1 MGLAFVLA
9 APATW
14 DAEKLRTGKR
24 TAMAASYMA
33 GHPVM
38 KEIHGDL
45 KRRMDKAVTDFQTH
59 LVSLRTGRANV
70 QLLDQVRVDYYGTP
84 TPLTQVAQVTTPEAN
99 LILVQPWDASLLK
112 EIEKALRAPEHG
124 FNPNSDGRIL
134 RVPIP
139 PMTEERRR
147 DVVKQLNKELEDHR
161 TALRNVRRDGNDHLK
176 KLAKDKKI
184 GEDEE
189 KRAQD
194 EVQGML
200 NDEIRRMEEA
210 AKRKEAD
217 IMQI

>member
-1 MGLAFVLA
+1 
-9 APATW
+9 
-14 DAEKLRTGKR
+14 
-24 TAMAASYMA
+24 MAASYMA
-33 GHPVM
+33 TNPLL
-38 KEIHGDL
+38 KELHADL
-45 KRRMDKAVTDFQTH
+45 KRRMDKAVEDFQTH
-59 LVSLRTGRANV
+59 LVSLRTGRASV

-84 TPLTQVAQVTTPEAN
+84 TPVTQLAQVTTPESGM
-99 LILVQPWDASLLK
+99 IVVQPWDPSLLK

-124 FNPNSDGRIL
+124 FNPQNDGKLI

-161 TALRNVRRDGNDHLK
+161 TALRNVRRDGNDSLK

>member
-1 MGLAFVLA
+1 M
-9 APATW
+9 AP
-14 DAEKLRTGKR
+14 
-24 TAMAASYMA
+24 SFMA
-33 GHPVM
+33 GNPVL
-38 KEIHGDL
+38 KELHGDL
-45 KRRMDKAVTDFQTH
+45 RRRMDKAVADFQTH

-84 TPLTQVAQVTTPEAN
+84 TPVTQVAQVTTPEAGM
-99 LILVQPWDASLLK
+99 IVVQPWDPSLIK

-124 FNPNSDGRIL
+124 FNPQNDGKII

-161 TALRNVRRDGNDHLK
+161 TALRNVRRDGNDSLK
-176 KLAKDKKI
+176 KLSKDKKI
-184 GEDEE
+184 SEDDD
-189 KRAQD
+189 KRAQ
-194 EVQGML
+194 EEIQGML

-210 AKRKEAD
+210 ARKKEAD

>member
-1 MGLAFVLA
+1 M
-9 APATW
+9 AP
-14 DAEKLRTGKR
+14 
-24 TAMAASYMA
+24 SYMA
-33 GHPVM
+33 SNAVL
-38 KEIHGDL
+38 KELHGDL

-84 TPLTQVAQVTTPEAN
+84 TPLTQIAQVTTPEASM
-99 LILVQPWDASLLK
+99 IIVQPWDVGILK

-124 FNPNSDGRIL
+124 FNPSNDGKVI

-147 DVVKQLNKELEDHR
+147 DVVKQLNLELEDQK
-161 TALRNVRRDGNDHLK
+161 TALRNVRRDGNDSLK

-200 NDEIRRMEEA
+200 NDEIRRLEEA
-210 AKRKEAD
+210 ARRKEID

>member
-1 MGLAFVLA
+1 
-9 APATW
+9 
-14 DAEKLRTGKR
+14 
-24 TAMAASYMA
+24 MAASYMA
-33 GHPVM
+33 TNPLL
-38 KEIHGDL
+38 KELHADL
-45 KRRMDKAVTDFQTH
+45 KRRMDKAVSDFQTH
-59 LVSLRTGRANV
+59 LVSLRTGRASV

-84 TPLTQVAQVTTPEAN
+84 TPVTQVAQVTTPESG
-99 LILVQPWDASLLK
+99 LIMVQPWDVSLLK

-124 FNPNSDGRIL
+124 FNPSNDGKQI

-161 TALRNVRRDGNDHLK
+161 TALRNVRRDGNDNLK

>member
-1 MGLAFVLA
+1 
-9 APATW
+9 
-14 DAEKLRTGKR
+14 
-24 TAMAASYMA
+24 MAASYMA
-33 GHPVM
+33 TNPLLKG
-38 KEIHGDL
+38 IQSDL

-59 LVSLRTGRANV
+59 LVSLRTGRASV

-84 TPLTQVAQVTTPEAN
+84 TPLTQIAQVTTPEASM
-99 LILVQPWDASLLK
+99 IVVQPWEINMLK

-124 FNPNSDGRIL
+124 FNPSNDGKVI

-147 DVVKQLNKELEDHR
+147 SVVKQLNQELEDHK
-161 TALRNVRRDGNDHLK
+161 TALRNVRRDGNDTLK
-176 KLAKDKKI
+176 KMVKDK
-184 GEDEE
+184 ELSQDEE

-200 NDEIRRMEEA
+200 NDEIRRLEEA
-210 AKRKEAD
+210 ARKKEAD

>member
-1 MGLAFVLA
+1 
-9 APATW
+9 
-14 DAEKLRTGKR
+14 
-24 TAMAASYMA
+24 MAVSYMA
-33 GHPVM
+33 TNPLL
-38 KEIHGDL
+38 KELHGDL

-59 LVSLRTGRANV
+59 LISLRTGRASV

-84 TPLTQVAQVTTPEAN
+84 TPVTQVAQVTTPEAG
-99 LILVQPWDASLLK
+99 LILVQPWDVSILK

-124 FNPNSDGRIL
+124 FNPQSDGRIL

-147 DVVKQLNKELEDHR
+147 DVVKQLNKELEDHK
-161 TALRNVRRDGNDHLK
+161 TALRNVRRDGNDSLK

-194 EVQGML
+194 EVQAML

-210 AKRKEAD
+210 AKKKEAD

>member
-1 MGLAFVLA
+1 
-9 APATW
+9 
-14 DAEKLRTGKR
+14 
-24 TAMAASYMA
+24 MAASYMA
-33 GHPVM
+33 TNPLLKG
-38 KEIHGDL
+38 IQSDL

-59 LVSLRTGRANV
+59 LVSLRTGRASV

-84 TPLTQVAQVTTPEAN
+84 TPLTQIAQVTTPEASM
-99 LILVQPWDASLLK
+99 IVVQPWEIQMLK

-124 FNPNSDGRIL
+124 FNPSNDGKVI

-147 DVVKQLNKELEDHR
+147 SVVKQLNQELEDHK
-161 TALRNVRRDGNDHLK
+161 TALRNVRRDGNDTLK
-176 KLAKDKKI
+176 KMVKDK
-184 GEDEE
+184 ELSQDEE

-200 NDEIRRMEEA
+200 NDEIRRLEEA
-210 AKRKEAD
+210 ARKKEAD

>member
-1 MGLAFVLA
+1 MAVAFMTTNPVLK
-9 APATW
+9 
-14 DAEKLRTGKR
+14 ELH
-24 TAMAASYMA
+24 A
-33 GHPVM
+33 G
-38 KEIHGDL
+38 L

-84 TPLTQVAQVTTPEAN
+84 TPLTQIAQVTTPEASM
-99 LILVQPWDASLLK
+99 IIVQPWDVSLLK

-124 FNPNSDGRIL
+124 FNPSNDGKLI

-147 DVVKQLNKELEDHR
+147 GVVKQLNQELEDHK

-184 GEDEE
+184 SEDEE
-189 KRAQD
+189 KRAQE
-194 EVQGML
+194 EVQTML
-200 NDEIRRMEEA
+200 NDEIQRMEEA
-210 AKRKEAD
+210 ARRKEAD

>member
-1 MGLAFVLA
+1 
-9 APATW
+9 
-14 DAEKLRTGKR
+14 
-24 TAMAASYMA
+24 MAASYMA
-33 GHPVM
+33 TNPLL
-38 KEIHGDL
+38 KELHADL
-45 KRRMDKAVTDFQTH
+45 KRRMDKAVEDFQTH
-59 LVSLRTGRANV
+59 LVSLRTGRASV

-84 TPLTQVAQVTTPEAN
+84 TPVTQVAQVTTPESGM
-99 LILVQPWDASLLK
+99 IVVQPWDPSLLK

-124 FNPNSDGRIL
+124 FNPQNDGKLI

-161 TALRNVRRDGNDHLK
+161 TALRNVRRDGNDSLK

>member
-1 MGLAFVLA
+1 
-9 APATW
+9 
-14 DAEKLRTGKR
+14 
-24 TAMAASYMA
+24 MAASYMA
-33 GHPVM
+33 TNPLL
-38 KEIHGDL
+38 KELHGDL

-84 TPLTQVAQVTTPEAN
+84 TPVTQLAQVTTPEAGM
-99 LILVQPWDASLLK
+99 IVVQPWDPSLIK

-124 FNPNSDGRIL
+124 FNPQNDGKLI

-147 DVVKQLNKELEDHR
+147 DVVKQLNKELEDHK
-161 TALRNVRRDGNDHLK
+161 TALRNVRRDGNDSLK
-176 KLAKDKKI
+176 KLSKDKKI

-210 AKRKEAD
+210 ARKKEAD
-217 IMQI
+217 IMAI

>member
-1 MGLAFVLA
+1 
-9 APATW
+9 
-14 DAEKLRTGKR
+14 
-24 TAMAASYMA
+24 MAASYMA
-33 GHPVM
+33 TNPLL
-38 KEIHGDL
+38 KELHADL
-45 KRRMDKAVTDFQTH
+45 KRRMDKAVEDFQTH
-59 LVSLRTGRANV
+59 LVSLRTGRASV
-70 QLLDQVRVDYYGTP
+70 HLLDQVRVDYYGTP
-84 TPLTQVAQVTTPEAN
+84 TPVTQVAQVTTPESGV
-99 LILVQPWDASLLK
+99 IVVQPWDPSLLK

-124 FNPNSDGRIL
+124 FNPQNDGKLI

-139 PMTEERRR
+139 PMTEERRKG
-147 DVVKQLNKELEDHR
+147 VVKQLNQELEDHK
-161 TALRNVRRDGNDHLK
+161 TALRNVRRDGNDSLK

>member
-1 MGLAFVLA
+1 
-9 APATW
+9 
-14 DAEKLRTGKR
+14 
-24 TAMAASYMA
+24 MAASYMA
-33 GHPVM
+33 THPLLREV
-38 KEIHGDL
+38 HADL

-84 TPLTQVAQVTTPEAN
+84 TPVTQVAQVTTPEAGMIVVQAWDPS
-99 LILVQPWDASLLK
+99 LIK

-124 FNPNSDGRIL
+124 FNPQNDGKII

-147 DVVKQLNKELEDHR
+147 AVVKQLNQELEDHK

-176 KLAKDKKI
+176 KMAKAKEI
-184 GEDEE
+184 SEDEE

-210 AKRKEAD
+210 ARKKEAD
-217 IMQI
+217 IMAI

>member
-1 MGLAFVLA
+1 
-9 APATW
+9 
-14 DAEKLRTGKR
+14 
-24 TAMAASYMA
+24 MAVSYMA
-33 GHPVM
+33 TNPLL
-38 KEIHGDL
+38 KDLDSDL

-59 LVSLRTGRANV
+59 LISLRTGRASV

-84 TPLTQVAQVTTPEAN
+84 TPLTQIAQVTTPEAS
-99 LILVQPWDASLLK
+99 LIMVQPWDVSLLK

-124 FNPNSDGRIL
+124 FNPSNDGKQI

-147 DVVKQLNKELEDHR
+147 DVVKQLNKELEDHK
-161 TALRNVRRDGNDHLK
+161 TALRNIRRDGNDALK
-176 KLAKDKKI
+176 KMAKDKKI

-194 EVQGML
+194 EVQGIL

-210 AKRKEAD
+210 AQRKEAD
-217 IMQI
+217 IMRI

>member
-1 MGLAFVLA
+1 
-9 APATW
+9 
-14 DAEKLRTGKR
+14 
-24 TAMAASYMA
+24 MAASFMA
-33 GHPVM
+33 ANPVL
-38 KEIHGDL
+38 KELHGDL

-84 TPLTQVAQVTTPEAN
+84 TPLTQIAQVTTPEAN
-99 LILVQPWDASLLK
+99 LIVVQPWDASLIK

-124 FNPNSDGRIL
+124 FNPQSDGKLLRI
-134 RVPIP
+134 PIP

-184 GEDEE
+184 SEDEE
-189 KRAQD
+189 KRAQE
-194 EVQGML
+194 EVQAIL
-200 NDEIRRMEEA
+200 D
-210 AKRKEAD
+210 RKSVV
-217 IMQI
+217 

>member
-1 MGLAFVLA
+1 
-9 APATW
+9 
-14 DAEKLRTGKR
+14 
-24 TAMAASYMA
+24 MAASYMA
-33 GHPVM
+33 TNPLLKG
-38 KEIHGDL
+38 IHVDL

-59 LVSLRTGRANV
+59 LVSLRTGRASV

-84 TPLTQVAQVTTPEAN
+84 TPLTQIAQVTTPEASM
-99 LILVQPWDASLLK
+99 IVVQPWEINMLK

-124 FNPNSDGRIL
+124 FNPSNDGKVI

-147 DVVKQLNKELEDHR
+147 SVVKQLNQELEDHK
-161 TALRNVRRDGNDHLK
+161 TALRNVRRDGNDTLK
-176 KLAKDKKI
+176 KMVKDK
-184 GEDEE
+184 ELSQDEE

-200 NDEIRRMEEA
+200 NDEIRRLEEA
-210 AKRKEAD
+210 ARKKEAD